1 MQNPVYNFVSSKND
15 DGARFLL
22 HFGGTFGIGENAKE
36 MPFQVYAFENTVY
49 IANTSA
55 IALKGDVYVYNTLGQ
70 TLMHHK
76 LNGDNQLQIN
86 LNASTGY
93 YLVKVITDGN
103 AFTNKVF
110 IKR

>member
-1 MQNPVYNFVSSKND
+1 
-15 DGARFLL
+15 
-22 HFGGTFGIGENAKE
+22 
-36 MPFQVYAFENTVY
+36 
-49 IANTSA
+49 
-55 IALKGDVYVYNTLGQ
+55 
-70 TLMHHK
+70 LMHHK